1 VERTE
6 DGENISPNEEVK
18 DEIETEGRKKRRLL
32 FMINIKH
39 EWRWWY
45 LALQKEEREKDEEK
59 IYLNKDRN

>member
-39 EWRWWY
+39 E
-45 LALQKEEREKDEEK
+45 
-59 IYLNKDRN
+59 